1 MAEKKISIQ
10 SVAEGLRD
18 ELTINSQWGETLTA
32 EHLHDLARSRRIWPS
47 PFQQGEVV
55 VFAAMLHKFRED
67 GNITL
72 LDIEQIMLTL
82 NVNPP
87 DAKHLTDPGIV
98 VGLLQREFTSDPPF
112 AKKDKKRRKS
122 ERNARK
128 LNR

>member
-1 MAEKKISIQ
+1 MAEKKVSIQ

-18 ELTINSQWGETLTA
+18 ELTFNSQWGETLTA

-98 VGLLQREFTSDPPF
+98 VGLLQREFTSTPPHSH
-112 AKKDKKRRKS
+112 KDKKKRKQQKEARRNG
-122 ERNARK
+122 R
-128 LNR
+128 